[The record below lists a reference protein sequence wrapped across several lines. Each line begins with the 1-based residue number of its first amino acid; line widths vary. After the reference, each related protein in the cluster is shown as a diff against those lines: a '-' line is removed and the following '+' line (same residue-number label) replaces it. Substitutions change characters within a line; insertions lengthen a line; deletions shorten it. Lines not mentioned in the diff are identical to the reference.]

1 MNDLQKRLSDCLG
14 RKVNLSHDKSYA
26 LMIELLEVAEYWKK
40 DSEKAFDEGVQMTLK
55 QLKESVRKRYG
66 K

>member
-1 MNDLQKRLSDCLG
+1 MSDLKKRLSACLG
-14 RKVNLSHDKSYA
+14 RKVNLNHDKSYA
-26 LMIELLEVAEYWKK
+26 LMLELLEVAEYWKK

-55 QLKESVRKRYG
+55 ELKESVKKRYG